1 MLSIVNLKTG
11 EQESEIK
18 PKERE
23 GIEKETMWR
32 LIKHKTLNNLA
43 KFWNIVIQNDFCF
56 FSKLEYLQ
64 LNWQGKY

>member
-23 GIEKETMWR
+23 GIEKETM
-32 LIKHKTLNNLA
+32 
-43 KFWNIVIQNDFCF
+43 
-56 FSKLEYLQ
+56 
-64 LNWQGKY
+64 